1 MRLTLLKN
9 TTHLE
14 FDTRSQSD
22 YFQCDTPLC
31 IVGIFQSVGVLEHQR
46 SFWLR
51 ISTAMFFSAL
61 HIFYHSNVHS
71 FHTTD
76 IIIMLYLLS
85 YLVFYFWNE
94 NQTSQCLEGAYLC
107 PCGKATTVTQKK
119 HTCWIYTTDFVFLS
133 TSLYSPLNLFCF
145 SLGYWNLDVQ

>member
-71 FHTTD
+71 FHITD
-76 IIIMLYLLS
+76 IIMMLYLLP
-85 YLVFYFWNE
+85 YLVFYSEMKIKLVNALKVQNALKVHVFAPVAKQQLSHKKNILAGFT
-94 NQTSQCLEGAYLC
+94 QLISSFSQLLC
-107 PCGKATTVTQKK
+107 TV
-119 HTCWIYTTDFVFLS
+119 L
-133 TSLYSPLNLFCF
+133 
-145 SLGYWNLDVQ
+145 

>member
-71 FHTTD
+71 FHITD
-76 IIIMLYLLS
+76 IIMMLYLLP
-85 YLVFYFWNE
+85 YLVFYSEMKIKLVNALKVHIFAPVAK
-94 NQTSQCLEGAYLC
+94 QQLSH
-107 PCGKATTVTQKK
+107 KK
-119 HTCWIYTTDFVFLS
+119 YTCWIYTNDFVFPS

-145 SLGYWNLDVQ
+145 SLG

>member
-85 YLVFYFWNE
+85 YLVFYF
-94 NQTSQCLEGAYLC
+94 
-107 PCGKATTVTQKK
+107 
-119 HTCWIYTTDFVFLS
+119 
-133 TSLYSPLNLFCF
+133 
-145 SLGYWNLDVQ
+145 